1 MKKGTRKDQEK
12 HLTLHLWLVIG
23 VKVLCIFLL
32 WLVFF
37 SPSHRPDTSATAVG
51 NAILDR
57 PISDSQISAPESS
70 LHRDIP

>member
-32 WLVFF
+32 
-37 SPSHRPDTSATAVG
+37 TQ
-51 NAILDR
+51 
-57 PISDSQISAPESS
+57 SQT
-70 LHRDIP
+70 

>member
-70 LHRDIP
+70 LHHDYT